1 MGSSG
6 KTTGVLESVS
16 IPSSRG
22 PFWPRNVS
30 CIGRWVCFFFFLPLV
45 PPGRP
50 RGIKLM
56 LVKLN
61 VISLARIHFWN
72 QFRHVYINRN
82 KSQIVIKIFFLLF
95 FFLLLFW
102 LFYHISQPC
111 SPQPE
116 VKHLVWDMTSAIPLE
131 RLGRWLSAHL
141 VGDVHGLLNA
151 GGKSH
156 LWTVMPQKATS
167 SEWSG
172 KLQLWSGSSW
182 VGQFA
187 GHVGLSVLSEQELSR
202 TLVWRNTG
210 LTSFITLKWNWVSVW
225 M

>member
-1 MGSSG
+1 
-6 KTTGVLESVS
+6 
-16 IPSSRG
+16 
-22 PFWPRNVS
+22 
-30 CIGRWVCFFFFLPLV
+30 
-45 PPGRP
+45 
-50 RGIKLM
+50 M

-61 VISLARIHFWN
+61 VISLAMMYFWN

-95 FFLLLFW
+95 FFFILLLFW
-102 LFYHISQPC
+102 LFYHVSQPC

-116 VKHLVWDMTSAIPLE
+116 VKHLVWDMTSE
-131 RLGRWLSAHL
+131 WLGRWLSAHL

-151 GGKSH
+151 GGKSR

-172 KLQLWSGSSW
+172 KVQLWSGSSW
-182 VGQFA
+182 VGQAA

-202 TLVWRNTG
+202 TLVWRNIG
-210 LTSFITLKWNWVSVW
+210 LTSFITLKWGWVSVW